1 MTKRIS
7 GMSFDAYIDGEL
19 IHIEKISLDITD
31 NSAAAQTRGVPD
43 GHVDG
48 DVAAEEKLKSVLK
61 CFRY

>member
-31 NSAAAQTRGVPD
+31 NSAAARPVVCRTAMLMVMWPQR
-43 GHVDG
+43 
-48 DVAAEEKLKSVLK
+48 EKLKSVLK

>member
-19 IHIEKISLDITD
+19 IHIEKFRWISRIT
-31 NSAAAQTRGVPD
+31 APPPRPVVCRTAMLMVMWPQR
-43 GHVDG
+43 
-48 DVAAEEKLKSVLK
+48 EKLKSVLK

>member
-31 NSAAAQTRGVPD
+31 NSAAAQTRGVT
-43 GHVDG
+43 
-48 DVAAEEKLKSVLK
+48 
-61 CFRY
+61 

>member
-31 NSAAAQTRGVPD
+31 NSAAMNTWCAGRMLMVMWPQR
-43 GHVDG
+43 
-48 DVAAEEKLKSVLK
+48 
-61 CFRY
+61 RN